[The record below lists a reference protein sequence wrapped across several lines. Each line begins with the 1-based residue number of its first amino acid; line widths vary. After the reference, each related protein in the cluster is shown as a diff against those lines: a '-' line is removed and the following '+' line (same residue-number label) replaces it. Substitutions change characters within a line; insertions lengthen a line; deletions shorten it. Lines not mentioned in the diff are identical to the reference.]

1 MVLMRKLY
9 PEKGTGLP
17 KAVPPRPSA
26 NSQSRKDTVPE
37 VQGHEGPGSTRR
49 SSVGK
54 GFQAQTLLPQL
65 PLGYSPRP
73 LSTLKA
79 LRSSAVKNSPPRK
92 ASCLTVWS
100 PLLPKRLFTEPFF
113 QVMFL
118 MVLGSMKDMRL
129 QLANGKASP
138 SWVSVWS
145 GSATGTATRAE
156 GLGLCSPHASHSPS
170 LGWLY
175 CSLEV
180 IEDPL

>member
-1 MVLMRKLY
+1 MRVPGPPGGSPWGKAF
-9 PEKGTGLP
+9 KP
-17 KAVPPRPSA
+17 KPS
-26 NSQSRKDTVPE
+26 
-37 VQGHEGPGSTRR
+37 
-49 SSVGK
+49 
-54 GFQAQTLLPQL
+54 LLQL

-79 LRSSAVKNSPPRK
+79 LRSSVVKNNSPMK

-100 PLLPKRLFTEPFF
+100 PLLPKRLLTDPFF

-118 MVLGSMKDMRL
+118 VVLGRMKL
-129 QLANGKASP
+129 QHANGKASP

-145 GSATGTATRAE
+145 RSATGAE

-170 LGWLY
+170 QGWLY

-180 IEDPL
+180 TEDPL